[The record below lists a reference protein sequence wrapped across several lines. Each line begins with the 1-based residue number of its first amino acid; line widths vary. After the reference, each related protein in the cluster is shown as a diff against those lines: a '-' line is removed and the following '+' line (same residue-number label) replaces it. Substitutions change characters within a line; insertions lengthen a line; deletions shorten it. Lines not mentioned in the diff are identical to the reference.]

1 MSTKEGLEKLKLKY
15 NTANGWKY
23 GGGARKRVYIHGLD
37 EYTIEETSHSKYY
50 ENHKRPEWLE
60 QGVAITNDYYPK
72 HKDECICEHH
82 ISENCYIYKKEKKNI
97 QIRVIGNCC
106 IKKFGVGG
114 KRCKICDTVHKN
126 RKDNYCN
133 SCRKDVAEKEKRK
146 KQAEWYCSCGDRKK
160 NKSHPLCV
168 SCYYRN

>member
-1 MSTKEGLEKLKLKY
+1 MKKISERFIEGLKNY
-15 NTANGWKY
+15 NLTFDEILNWKY
-23 GGGARKRVYIHGLD
+23 CGGDQK
-37 EYTIEETSHSKYY
+37 
-50 ENHKRPEWLE
+50 NHLNYFKL
-60 QGVAITNDYYPK
+60 Y
-72 HKDECICEHH
+72 HK
-82 ISENCYIYKKEKKNI
+82 ISEDQDFSLPLHADKCVCDHPIKENCYITNGKKI
-97 QIRVIGNCC
+97 IVLGNCC
-106 IKKFGVGG
+106 IKKFAVGG